1 MELCDD
7 GLTLDDRVKHMST
20 DAERMAVVRQLFEG
34 IEYLHGLKIVHRDLK
49 PANVLFKG
57 SCLKI
62 CDMGQSRLLL
72 MDVSLTSAAA
82 FHIALIRLRHRLQP
96 SKRAPLAARQG
107 G

>member
-34 IEYLHGLKIVHRDLK
+34 IQYLHGLKIVHRDLK
-49 PANVLFKG
+49 PGNVLFKG

-62 CDMGQSRLLL
+62 CDMGQSLQRMLNAG
-72 MDVSLTSAAA
+72 LTQLTRRSQCK
-82 FHIALIRLRHRLQP
+82 LV
-96 SKRAPLAARQG
+96 
-107 G
+107 

>member
-34 IEYLHGLKIVHRDLK
+34 IQYLHGLKIVHRDLK
-49 PANVLFKG
+49 PANVLQRQ
-57 SCLKI
+57 LPE
-62 CDMGQSRLLL
+62 DMRHGQSRLLL